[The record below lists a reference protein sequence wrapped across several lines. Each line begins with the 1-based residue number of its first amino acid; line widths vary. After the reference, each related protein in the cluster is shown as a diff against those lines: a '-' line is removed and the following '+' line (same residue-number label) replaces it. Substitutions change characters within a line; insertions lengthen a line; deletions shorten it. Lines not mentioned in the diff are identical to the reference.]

1 MRSTAMFLLGD
12 PGQIRTA
19 DLPLRSFNN
28 VKTNAFI
35 CNISSFCIGI
45 YCSKYAFCKL
55 FRMFSIHSIRI
66 SFFFVL
72 RFLII
77 SYTCNLFNMSYMFN
91 LQEVNIL

>member
-35 CNISSFCIGI
+35 CNISSFCAEI
-45 YCSKYAFCKL
+45 YHLKCVFCKL

-66 SFFFVL
+66 SPFFVL
-72 RFLII
+72 RFFDYFL
-77 SYTCNLFNMSYMFN
+77 Y
-91 LQEVNIL
+91 LQSV